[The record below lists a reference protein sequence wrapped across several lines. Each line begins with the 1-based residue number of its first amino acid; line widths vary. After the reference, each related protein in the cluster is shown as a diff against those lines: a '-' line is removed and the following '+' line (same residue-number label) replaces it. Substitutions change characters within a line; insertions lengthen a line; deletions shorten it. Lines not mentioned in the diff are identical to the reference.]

1 MLELIEKPKPDL
13 VPWLGSIQVSDPG
26 NVLTIPLH
34 IIYLFIFKLS
44 RGILQH
50 SLKNAALRVTVPCDF
65 AILFLHGA
73 TELFLLKVTSM
84 L

>member
-1 MLELIEKPKPDL
+1 MLELIEKPKPAL
-13 VPWLGSIQVSDPG
+13 VPWLASIQVSDSG

-34 IIYLFIFKLS
+34 FFFFFFKLS

-50 SLKNAALRVTVPCDF
+50 SLKNAVLRVTIPCDF
-65 AILFLHGA
+65 AVLFLHGA
-73 TELFLLKVTSM
+73 TELLLLKVPSM